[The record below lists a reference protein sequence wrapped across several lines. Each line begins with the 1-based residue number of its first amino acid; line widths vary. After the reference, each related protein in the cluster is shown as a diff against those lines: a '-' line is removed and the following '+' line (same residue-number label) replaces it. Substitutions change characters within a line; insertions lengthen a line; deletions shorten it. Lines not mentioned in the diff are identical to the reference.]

1 VSART
6 IDGRKVAAALTEEL
20 RREVKT
26 LADQGVRP
34 GLATVLAGDDYAARA
49 YERRVRRLA
58 EDLGVRYL
66 ACSLPADVVTADVL
80 AAVGGLAADPRISGI
95 LVLRPLPAGVNE
107 VEVYRVMDPDKDIEA
122 VTPLNAGL
130 LAQGRPRFIP
140 STPAA
145 CFHLLD
151 GYLADTTPNPAQ
163 FYARSLI
170 AVVGRSNNVGKPS
183 VLLGLARGA
192 TVVSCDLNTSRAG
205 RLAELSRQ
213 ADVLIVAAGV
223 PGLVTAAHVRP
234 GAVVID
240 VGINPV
246 RSADT
251 GQVRLVG
258 DVASEEVAGVAGGLT
273 PVPGGVGPVTDVFL
287 LHNTVAAA
295 AAIAGVAEAQPSLE
309 GPWHGDTAPAG

>member
-1 VSART
+1 MSART

>member
-1 VSART
+1 MSART

-66 ACSLPADVVTADVL
+66 ACSLAADVVTADVL

-151 GYLADTTPNPAQ
+151 GYLADTTPDPAQ

-192 TVVSCDLNTSRAG
+192 TVVSCDVNTSRAG
-205 RLAELSRQ
+205 RLVELSRQ

-223 PGLVTAAHVRP
+223 PGLITAAHVRP

-287 LHNTVAAA
+287 LHNTMAAA

-309 GPWHGDTAPAG
+309 GPWHGDSASAG

>member
-1 VSART
+1 MSAQT

-151 GYLADTTPNPAQ
+151 GYLADTPPDPAQ

-192 TVVSCDLNTSRAG
+192 TVVSCDVNTSRAG

-223 PGLVTAAHVRP
+223 PGLITAAHVRP

-287 LHNTVAAA
+287 LHNTMAAA

-309 GPWHGDTAPAG
+309 GPWHGDSASAG

>member
-1 VSART
+1 MSAQT
-6 IDGRKVAAALTEEL
+6 IDGRRVAAALTEEL

-151 GYLADTTPNPAQ
+151 GYLADTTPNPTQ

-192 TVVSCDLNTSRAG
+192 TVLSCDVNTSRAG

-287 LHNTVAAA
+287 LHNTMAAA

-309 GPWHGDTAPAG
+309 GPWHGDSASAG

>member
-1 VSART
+1 MSART
-6 IDGRKVAAALTEEL
+6 IDGRRVAAALTEEL

-66 ACSLPADVVTADVL
+66 ACSLAADVVTADVL

-192 TVVSCDLNTSRAG
+192 TVVSCDVNTSRAG
-205 RLAELSRQ
+205 RLVELSRQ

-223 PGLVTAAHVRP
+223 PGLITAAHVRP

-287 LHNTVAAA
+287 LHNTMAAA

-309 GPWHGDTAPAG
+309 GPWHGDSASAG